1 MPKDRSWLLL
11 WGSRRTLEQ
20 FRTAWKRLEPHVWKT
35 WLITLTIGWI
45 ASGLLA
51 FLLALAGQTLAEGG
65 YLDNDP
71 AWLRRITETSPI
83 TFDAAMYLGVIGDSL
98 YLFVLVPAA
107 ALLATWLGR
116 PLRALSILASLLMT
130 DLVVFVAW
138 QTWNRARPD
147 IIQNGTAAPPL
158 HSFPSGHTVQAIVVY
173 GLFAYFWM
181 RATRRWGERLLAL
194 FLYLLI
200 IATVILTRLEL
211 GTHWPSDIVA
221 AIPIGGVWLASL
233 IFALWRAETLA
244 SQPSPQEKE
253 HASNRYPRTD
263 QDVRSTAVSPEM
275 RR

>member
-1 MPKDRSWLLL
+1 
-11 WGSRRTLEQ
+11 EQ
-20 FRTAWKRLEPHVWKT
+20 FRTAWKRLEPDVWKT

-98 YLFVLVPAA
+98 YLFALVPAA

-147 IIQNGTAAPPL
+147 IIQNGIAAPP
-158 HSFPSGHTVQAIVVY
+158 
-173 GLFAYFWM
+173 
-181 RATRRWGERLLAL
+181 
-194 FLYLLI
+194 
-200 IATVILTRLEL
+200 
-211 GTHWPSDIVA
+211 
-221 AIPIGGVWLASL
+221 
-233 IFALWRAETLA
+233 
-244 SQPSPQEKE
+244 
-253 HASNRYPRTD
+253 
-263 QDVRSTAVSPEM
+263 
-275 RR
+275 